1 MTMKMPKKKTL
12 GPHRPPGAKKVF
24 IVEDHPVFRE
34 GLANLV
40 REETDLK
47 LSGTAADAFAA
58 RRDIARLKPDLV
70 LVDISMPGQ
79 SGLELI
85 KAIRAK
91 DTKLKILVVSMH
103 DEALYANRVLRLGAD
118 GYIMKK
124 EEPSEILNAIRDILD
139 GHIYL
144 SEAVLASTDKSA
156 VSAQPPPKLRP
167 LDLLTD
173 TELEILELLGMGKTD
188 EEITAQLHSSD
199 SQVKAARE
207 AIKSKLKLRNDNTLI
222 RFAVCWVETGSTE
235 PT

>member
-235 PT
+235 PA

>member
-1 MTMKMPKKKTL
+1 MKMPKKKTL

-235 PT
+235 PA